1 MTKDVENFKRAIL
14 RLAELVEVLI
24 ENRELGREV
33 IEIVRTNLNIGPAL
47 DVHPIDIELQVRNRK
62 FMKPVI
68 TPSKGIECVETPH
81 IFNIVKLRT
90 ETSIRTLSIDFVYR
104 GRHVHD
110 VIDSVDVARVGD
122 LIYLACN
129 LEPEEIDIIVERV
142 REIHR
147 GIVSTLEQLRQI
159 LAMVKMVIGT

>member
-1 MTKDVENFKRAIL
+1 MDLDTKNVKNAII
-14 RLAELVEVLI
+14 RLADLVEVLI

-33 IEIVRTNLNIGPAL
+33 IEIIRTDLNIGPAL
-47 DVHPIDIELQVRNRK
+47 DVYPIDIELQVMERK
-62 FMKPVI
+62 FMKPMI
-68 TPSKGIECVETPH
+68 TLSKGIECVETPH
-81 IFNIVKLRT
+81 LFNVVKLRT
-90 ETSIRTLSIDFVYR
+90 ETRSLFIDFVYR
-104 GRHVHD
+104 GKHVHD
-110 VIDSVDVARVGD
+110 VLDTIDVERVGD

-147 GIVSTLEQLRQI
+147 GIVNTLEQLRQI